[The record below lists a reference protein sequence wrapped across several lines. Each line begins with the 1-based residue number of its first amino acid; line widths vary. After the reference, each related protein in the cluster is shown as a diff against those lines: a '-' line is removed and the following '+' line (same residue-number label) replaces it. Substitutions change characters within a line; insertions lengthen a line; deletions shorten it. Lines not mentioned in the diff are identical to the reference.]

1 MVFAL
6 IHSWRAYWQSLLRHV
21 YPSTIDTRQPSLVR
35 DYSSPPAHLYLL
47 PLHISAPL
55 FDSTN
60 SPPVLHVFDV
70 PRIDLI
76 LAGRYPPY
84 SLEKS
89 KMMIKM
95 STPSLPPRPA
105 FLNGKANGT
114 ANGGD
119 AKKRWGKWFL
129 FVLALALSSGGVLMQ
144 MKVLNMNMNGS
155 GLLAALRGR
164 LMGIGGK

>member
-1 MVFAL
+1 M
-6 IHSWRAYWQSLLRHV
+6 S
-21 YPSTIDTRQPSLVR
+21 
-35 DYSSPPAHLYLL
+35 
-47 PLHISAPL
+47 
-55 FDSTN
+55 DSTN
-60 SPPVLHVFDV
+60 SPPVLHTFDV
-70 PRIDLI
+70 ARIDLI

-105 FLNGKANGT
+105 FLNGTANGT
-114 ANGGD
+114 ANE

-144 MKVLNMNMNGS
+144 MKVLNVNGSAS